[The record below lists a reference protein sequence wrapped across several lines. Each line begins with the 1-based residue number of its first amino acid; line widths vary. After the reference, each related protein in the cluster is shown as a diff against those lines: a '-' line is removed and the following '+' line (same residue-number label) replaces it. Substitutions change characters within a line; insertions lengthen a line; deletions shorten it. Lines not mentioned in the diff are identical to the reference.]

1 MTVAL
6 LALLIPVLLHK
17 AVAIIIDSTISF
29 KHFAA
34 VMRTQQPQRCSAARS
49 VAEDEWHTDAGKPET
64 WGRVHN
70 TPVLENLS
78 KLL

>member
-1 MTVAL
+1 
-6 LALLIPVLLHK
+6 
-17 AVAIIIDSTISF
+17 
-29 KHFAA
+29 
-34 VMRTQQPQRCSAARS
+34 MRTQQPQRCSAARS